1 MTSTTTA
8 AIEKKIQI
16 KNYPIVQVGAR
27 VPVETRDILKMIAL
41 KKRVTL
47 QHLIETYI
55 SRGIDADKHIL
66 EE

>member
-1 MTSTTTA
+1 MTPTTTA
-8 AIEKKIQI
+8 SVREKIQL

-27 VPVETRDILKMIAL
+27 VPEGTRDLLKMIAL

-47 QHLIETYI
+47 QHLIETYL
-55 SRGIDADKHIL
+55 SKGIDEDKHIL

>member
-1 MTSTTTA
+1 MTPTTTSVR
-8 AIEKKIQI
+8 EKIQL

-27 VPVETRDILKMIAL
+27 VPEGTRDLLKMIAL

-47 QHLIETYI
+47 QHLIETYL
-55 SRGIDADKHIL
+55 SKGIDEDKHLL